1 MVAAPADLRHYMVSE
16 RYTFEPI
23 VFIVAVTPPYPLR
36 LNEHMLDIG
45 AVFLYYVSVRIAAEK
60 VDDIAAD
67 TLSGHLDAV
76 FLAAP
81 EIDYAIRQNFI
92 TATVDIYKLRAA
104 AKIYQSVGLARLLVE
119 RIRTSVVYIQLDQ
132 NELVDDQIVDCAHL
146 PRQYRDG
153 DTADIDIIH
162 YNY

>member
-1 MVAAPADLRHYMVSE
+1 M
-16 RYTFEPI
+16 
-23 VFIVAVTPPYPLR
+23 TPPDPLGFD
-36 LNEHMLDIG
+36 EHMLDIG

-92 TATVDIYKLRAA
+92 TAAVDIYKLRAA
-104 AKIYQSVGLARLLVE
+104 AEIYQSVCLAR
-119 RIRTSVVYIQLDQ
+119 
-132 NELVDDQIVDCAHL
+132 
-146 PRQYRDG
+146 
-153 DTADIDIIH
+153 
-162 YNY
+162 